1 MSFKSKWETF
11 KAWFKRHLPGW
22 IHDLIQQVISWLI
35 PFLLEHGFSA
45 LVSQKQKTL
54 HSEVRWAPVPIPP
67 EIEHEDDC

>member
-54 HSEVRWAPVPIPP
+54 HS
-67 EIEHEDDC
+67 